1 MKKWVSYILLIL
13 LTFTIS
19 VKVDAKTLRD
29 LKNELAA
36 YEKEMN
42 NAKNKKN
49 LDQAE
54 INNVNTRIRSITNT
68 IEQDQQ
74 KIKETEDEIVVLEN
88 KATEKEAQIKDVI
101 SFLQISNS
109 ENPYL
114 EYIFGAKTIED
125 LVLRSAVSEQMVEH
139 NDNLIND
146 YNNAIKEYKK
156 KNEKLKEQITN
167 LDKEQ
172 DNLNAELV
180 KLGDSLKAVV
190 KEMSSVEQQI
200 TAQKKIIDYYEKT
213 LGCKDDQNIQTCGK
227 IPYSGKMIRPVYYG
241 AISSEFGYRRSPIYG
256 GYELHSGI
264 DMYGATDVY
273 ATAPGTVAGVSWKN
287 SCGGTIL
294 FVHHNINGRY
304 YTSAYMHVYKVLVG
318 VGDYVDQN
326 TKIAITGGTPSLT
339 PWDKCTTGRHL
350 HFMVANGLYMKDY
363 VSWSVFTSKL
373 VNPRTMVNFPRIGVW
388 FNSRTATY

>member
-13 LTFTIS
+13 LTFTITIR
-19 VKVDAKTLRD
+19 VDAKTLRD

-74 KIKETEDEIVVLEN
+74 KIKEMEDEIVVLEN

-156 KNEKLKEQITN
+156 KQ
-167 LDKEQ
+167 
-172 DNLNAELV
+172 
-180 KLGDSLKAVV
+180 
-190 KEMSSVEQQI
+190 
-200 TAQKKIIDYYEKT
+200 
-213 LGCKDDQNIQTCGK
+213 GK
-227 IPYSGKMIRPVYYG
+227 N
-241 AISSEFGYRRSPIYG
+241 RR
-256 GYELHSGI
+256 
-264 DMYGATDVY
+264 
-273 ATAPGTVAGVSWKN
+273 
-287 SCGGTIL
+287 
-294 FVHHNINGRY
+294 
-304 YTSAYMHVYKVLVG
+304 
-318 VGDYVDQN
+318 
-326 TKIAITGGTPSLT
+326 
-339 PWDKCTTGRHL
+339 
-350 HFMVANGLYMKDY
+350 
-363 VSWSVFTSKL
+363 
-373 VNPRTMVNFPRIGVW
+373 
-388 FNSRTATY
+388 